1 MYVAS
6 LIYDANLDPVLQFM
20 YSKHVVLG
28 HFLKIKF
35 VFLILIFFNMI
46 SMLQRQILS
55 AKASKYLI
63 MSLIKIED
71 IVVKRPRLQF
81 YWPL

>member
-1 MYVAS
+1 MIFN
-6 LIYDANLDPVLQFM
+6 IYTNFIDIN
-20 YSKHVVLG
+20 
-28 HFLKIKF
+28 I
-35 VFLILIFFNMI
+35 NMI

-71 IVVKRPRLQF
+71 IVVKRPSVQF

>member
-6 LIYDANLDPVLQFM
+6 LIYDPNLVPVLQFM
-20 YSKHVVLG
+20 YFKHVVLG
-28 HFLKIKF
+28 HFLKINF
-35 VFLILIFFNMI
+35 FFLILIFFNMI

-71 IVVKRPRLQF
+71 IVVKRPSVQF